1 MTKQGDNSY
10 KPIDSTRRLGQ
21 IDTHTHTHGLMN
33 YNFFPHP
40 KTGAMNRNLLYSQ
53 GVWWQNVTSES
64 VYVVIGSEPRYLLN
78 VSFVNRHK
86 CDNMKNL
93 CVFFFFWW
101 VIDWAEGT
109 ITIYFGSIASGK
121 LRTDRIR
128 KRPSLIGI
136 DRWKYNGNAIRF
148 YQIRLVVEPFHTH
161 THRMTNIFDNNNNDK
176 INYVY
181 FRFSL
186 GKQNT
191 QPEYVHSSHTHTI
204 KYMVTIASAQF
215 ILLIRRAKKKP
226 CINIGSKRRANR

>member
-53 GVWWQNVTSES
+53 VCLVTKCHIGKCVCCYRLGTSLFAQRFICQPPQMWQYEK
-64 VYVVIGSEPRYLLN
+64 
-78 VSFVNRHK
+78 FV
-86 CDNMKNL
+86 CF
-93 CVFFFFWW
+93 CFFWW

-148 YQIRLVVEPFHTH
+148 YQIRLVVEPFHTYTH
-161 THRMTNIFDNNNNDK
+161 TPNDK
-176 INYVY
+176 
-181 FRFSL
+181 
-186 GKQNT
+186 
-191 QPEYVHSSHTHTI
+191 H
-204 KYMVTIASAQF
+204 
-215 ILLIRRAKKKP
+215 IRQQ
-226 CINIGSKRRANR
+226 